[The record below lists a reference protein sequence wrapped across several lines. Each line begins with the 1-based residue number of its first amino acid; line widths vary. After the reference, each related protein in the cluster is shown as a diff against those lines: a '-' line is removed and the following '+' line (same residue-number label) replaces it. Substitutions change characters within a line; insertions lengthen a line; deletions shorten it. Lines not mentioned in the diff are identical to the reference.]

1 MSDRKSV
8 RFLSSLL
15 AVFILL
21 PVFVFAP
28 LTVQA
33 ASTVDISIDSVT
45 RKYKEAAK
53 WLGYV
58 NELREQNKLSSL
70 VMDTDLME
78 LAMKRSA
85 ELSVYVGNSN
95 LDGTSVIGGSYAVE
109 YFTNAYGKA
118 ISKSSVVSESN
129 KTVMTSSLK
138 SIGIGYVTGKGSINY
153 LVLLTSSKT
162 PNKVDD
168 SVLTQSNV
176 KMNQKTK
183 CSTAYLSDLT
193 LSPATGSSIESGSE
207 LSVKFLV
214 SNGTGTS
221 STAYVT
227 GDTYLTTTNSA
238 IIKTVNPNNIV
249 ALKQGQA
256 TIGMHFSSAPSISAS
271 AVYTVV
277 PGTTSNFVVTPIPNQ
292 IYTGRAI
299 TPEVT
304 VKTPG
309 GAILKVGTDY
319 TLTYSNNI
327 NVGTASVVVNGIGAY
342 AGKSETVKF
351 NIVKNENAFSITV
364 SASKATMTLGE
375 SISILA
381 TPTNG
386 STPIKYKF
394 DYAVTGTSSYTVLQ
408 AEGTANKAAF
418 KPTKTGNYTVR
429 VTAKDNAGKTA
440 VSDVKISVGE
450 ALKCTAK
457 LSLSSITVGNTVS
470 ISGTASGGTS
480 PYTYEIAV
488 KKPGSS
494 SYATISAKS
503 SSSSCT
509 YKPDISGSYEFR
521 VKITDKEGATAS
533 DTKVLT
539 VNDAALVNNST
550 VSPSSVT
557 AGTKVTLKGAAS
569 GGAGSYKYAFYYKE
583 PSASNWI
590 TIGTA
595 YGSATSAS
603 FTPDKAGNYGVKID
617 VKDKAGTVKSKT
629 FTVTSTAKTLVNNSK
644 ISATSVQKGT
654 SVTLTAAASG
664 GSGSY
669 QYAYYYKEPSSS
681 SWVTIKAFSTTT
693 STKFT
698 PNKVGSYS
706 IRIDVKDGA
715 GKVVQKTFT
724 LKSTAKALVNNSKI
738 SAAEVKVGT
747 KVTLTGAASEGTGSY
762 TYAFYYKEP
771 SSSTWKTIKGFS
783 TTNTAAFTPDKIGS
797 YSIKIDVKDSSVA
810 TVSKTFTLKS
820 TAKAL
825 VNNSKISAAEV
836 KVGTKVTLTGAASEG
851 TGSYTYA
858 FYYKEP
864 ISSTWKTIKGFSTTN
879 TAAFTPDKIGSYS
892 IKIDVKDS
900 SSATVSKT
908 FTLKSTAKALVNNSK
923 ISAAEVKVGTKVTL
937 TGAASEGT
945 GSYTYAFYYKEP
957 SSSTWKTIKGFSTTN
972 TASFTPDKIGSYS
985 IKIDVKDSS
994 SATVSKTFTL
1004 KSMAKLLL
1012 NNSKIS
1018 ATEVNV
1024 GTKVTLTGAASEGTG
1039 SYKYAFYYKEPSS
1052 TSWKTLKSFSATNTA
1067 VFTTDKIGSYSIKID
1082 VKDSAATTVSKTFT
1096 LKSKAKPLVNNSKI
1110 SAAEVKVGTK
1120 ITLTGAASQ
1129 GTGSYKY
1136 SFYYK
1141 EPSTTAWKTLKTF
1154 SEVKTATLTPNKV
1167 GTYGIKI
1174 EVKDSA
1180 STVVAKTFTLKST
1193 AKPLINNS
1201 KISAS
1206 SVKVGSRVSL
1216 TAAASQGTG
1225 SYKYAFYYKTSS
1237 SGCKTIKNYSTS
1249 KTATF
1254 TPNKAG
1260 TYSIRIDV
1268 KDSAGTV
1275 KSKTFTLKCSV
1286 SALVNSSKISS
1297 SNVKLGA
1304 KITLTASASGGTG
1317 SYKYAFYYK
1326 APSTSSWKTI
1336 KNYSTSKKASF
1347 VPNKT
1352 GNYSVKINVKDN
1364 AGTVKSKTFTIKST
1378 AKTLVNNSKISSKSV
1393 TIGTKIKITGSA
1405 SEGTKSYKYA
1415 YYYKAPSSSKW
1426 KTLKNYS
1433 TSKSAIFTPN
1443 KTGTY
1448 SVKVNVKDSA
1458 GTVKAKTFTVKVV
1471 KALANSSTVS
1481 AKSVKAGSKLTLRGA
1496 ASGGTSPYKYAYYYK
1511 KTSASKWTTAK
1522 NFSTSKSVSVTFKS
1536 KGTYNVKITV
1546 KDSTGKT
1553 VSKSYK
1559 ITVK

>member
-15 AVFILL
+15 AVLILL

-33 ASTVDISIDSVT
+33 ASIVDISIDSVT

-58 NELREQNKLSSL
+58 NELREQSKLSSL

-85 ELSVYVGNSN
+85 ELSVYIGNSN
-95 LDGTSVIGGSYAVE
+95 LDGTSVIGGSYGVE
-109 YFTNAYGKA
+109 YFTNAYGKN

-138 SIGIGYVTGKGSINY
+138 SIGIGYVTGKGSTNY

-162 PNKVDD
+162 PHKVDD

-176 KMNQKTK
+176 KMNQKTR

-207 LSVKFLV
+207 KSVKFMV

-238 IIKTVNPNNIV
+238 IIKTVNPNSIV

-256 TIGMHFSSAPSISAS
+256 TIGMHFSLAPSVSAS

-277 PGTTSNFVVTPIPNQ
+277 PGTTSSFVVTPIPNQ

-309 GAILKVGTDY
+309 GVILKVGTDY

-327 NVGTASVVVNGIGAY
+327 NVGTASVVVKGIGAY

-394 DYAVTGTSSYTVLQ
+394 DYAVTGTSLYTVLQ
-408 AEGTANKAAF
+408 AEGTANKATF

-450 ALKCTAK
+450 SLKCTAK
-457 LSLSSITVGNTVS
+457 LSLSSITLGNTVS

-521 VKITDKEGATAS
+521 VTITDKKGAAAS

-539 VNDAALVNNST
+539 VKDAALVNNST

-629 FTVTSTAKTLVNNSK
+629 FTVTSTAKTLVNNSS
-644 ISATSVQKGT
+644 ISTTSVQKGT
-654 SVTLTAAASG
+654 SVTLTASASG

-681 SWVTIKAFSTTT
+681 SWTTIKAFSTTT
-693 STKFT
+693 STKFA

-783 TTNTAAFTPDKIGS
+783 ATNTAAFTPDKIGS
-797 YSIKIDVKDSSVA
+797 YSIKIDVKDSSA
-810 TVSKTFTLKS
+810 
-820 TAKAL
+820 
-825 VNNSKISAAEV
+825 
-836 KVGTKVTLTGAASEG
+836 
-851 TGSYTYA
+851 
-858 FYYKEP
+858 
-864 ISSTWKTIKGFSTTN
+864 
-879 TAAFTPDKIGSYS
+879 
-892 IKIDVKDS
+892 
-900 SSATVSKT
+900 
-908 FTLKSTAKALVNNSK
+908 
-923 ISAAEVKVGTKVTL
+923 
-937 TGAASEGT
+937 
-945 GSYTYAFYYKEP
+945 
-957 SSSTWKTIKGFSTTN
+957 
-972 TASFTPDKIGSYS
+972 
-985 IKIDVKDSS
+985 
-994 SATVSKTFTL
+994 ATVSKTFTL

-1052 TSWKTLKSFSATNTA
+1052 TAWKTLKSFSAENTA
-1067 VFTTDKIGSYSIKID
+1067 AFTPDKIGSYSIKID

-1110 SAAEVKVGTK
+1110 SATEVKVGTK

-1193 AKPLINNS
+1193 AKPLVNNS

-1206 SVKVGSRVSL
+1206 SVKVGNRVSL

-1237 SGCKTIKNYSTS
+1237 SGWKTIKNYSTS

-1286 SALVNSSKISS
+1286 SALVNNSKISS

-1336 KNYSTSKKASF
+1336 KNYSTSKSASF
-1347 VPNKT
+1347 IPNKT
-1352 GNYSVKINVKDN
+1352 GNYSVRIDVKDN

-1378 AKTLVNNSKISSKSV
+1378 AKPLVNNSKISTKSV
-1393 TIGTKIKITGSA
+1393 TKGTKVKITGSA

-1426 KTLKNYS
+1426 TTLKNYS
-1433 TSKSAIFTPN
+1433 TSKSATFTPN

-1458 GTVKAKTFTVKVV
+1458 GTVKAKSFTVKVV